1 MQLVALPGRSNGT
14 EAWLRSVLAAAE
26 LPDDGVVRYRHWETD
41 VEPDVEFEA
50 SRLTGQTPQLVV
62 AKSLGTIVAATAFDL
77 HKFRPRAAILI
88 GMPYQP
94 LPSVERRLVQQLAQ
108 GISTLFIQQVEDP
121 GGSAAELRGA
131 LGLTNNE
138 VVAVPG
144 ADHLYSDTS
153 ALGAIVKQWMQ
164 NRL

>member
-1 MQLVALPGRSNGT
+1 LV
-14 EAWLRSVLAAAE
+14 AAE

-50 SRLTGQTPQLVV
+50 SRLSGQTPQVVV

-77 HKFRPRAAILI
+77 YEFRPLAAILI
-88 GMPYQP
+88 GVPYQP
-94 LPSVERRLVQQLAQ
+94 LPSEERRLLQQLAQ
-108 GISTLFIQQVEDP
+108 GVSTLFIQQVEDP
-121 GGSAAELRGA
+121 GGSAAELRAA
-131 LGLTNNE
+131 LGLTSGE
-138 VVAVPG
+138 VVTVPG
-144 ADHLYSDTS
+144 ADHLYLDTS